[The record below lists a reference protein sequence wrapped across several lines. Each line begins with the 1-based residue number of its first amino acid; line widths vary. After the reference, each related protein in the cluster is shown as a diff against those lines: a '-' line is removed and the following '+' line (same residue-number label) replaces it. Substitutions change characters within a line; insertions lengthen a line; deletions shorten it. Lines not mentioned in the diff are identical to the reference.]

1 MKIEVGAK
9 IKKTPFG
16 FLERNDDMCYNVKDM
31 EGTIISVNRKHR
43 HYTVE
48 YEFPK
53 GKIRETFKMERA
65 KAVGVHRWGMDK

>member
-16 FLERNDDMCYNVKDM
+16 FLERNDGMCSDVKDM
-31 EGTIISVNRKHR
+31 EGTIIDVNRKHR

-48 YEFPK
+48 YEFK
-53 GKIRETFKMERA
+53 NGGKFRETFKMERA
-65 KAVGVHRWGMDK
+65 KAVSVHHWAG